1 MASNAH
7 CAACLRGIR
16 QQFRSKVPSIL
27 QFQRFCHN
35 NKKQACN
42 PSPPKSGPKARYFS
56 ISSSIRSVQ
65 QTSKQNQ
72 PAAAQR
78 PPPSLPSNPLT
89 ASSREPKESPTSS
102 PPLNIA
108 AEIRKRAKLTTETY
122 IAYGACENLVKECAR
137 HADYT
142 ISQAGEKGG
151 GTPRSKDGEDLG
163 VGKGW
168 WYEGT

>member
-7 CAACLRGIR
+7 CAACLRGLR
-16 QQFRSKVPSIL
+16 QQFRSKVHL
-27 QFQRFCHN
+27 FCN
-35 NKKQACN
+35 SNDSAVITKKQACN
-42 PSPPKSGPKARYFS
+42 TSPPKSGPKARYFS

-89 ASSREPKESPTSS
+89 TSSREPKESPTPSS
-102 PPLNIA
+102 PLNIA

-142 ISQAGEKGG
+142 ILQAGEKGG
-151 GTPRSKDGEDLG
+151 GTPRSKDGEDFG